1 MQTVVFHGVG
11 DIRLENFQDPQ
22 LKEPGD
28 AIVRLAASAICGA
41 DLRFVRGTKPALW
54 PLLASPPHG
63 SDFSDWPGDEPESNH
78 SHGQLQPSPLFTLSG
93 GPGANQPP

>member
-41 DLRFVRGTKPALW
+41 DLRFVRGTKPAFW
-54 PLLASPPHG
+54 PLLASPP
-63 SDFSDWPGDEPESNH
+63 PR
-78 SHGQLQPSPLFTLSG
+78 LRLFRL
-93 GPGANQPP
+93 AWR